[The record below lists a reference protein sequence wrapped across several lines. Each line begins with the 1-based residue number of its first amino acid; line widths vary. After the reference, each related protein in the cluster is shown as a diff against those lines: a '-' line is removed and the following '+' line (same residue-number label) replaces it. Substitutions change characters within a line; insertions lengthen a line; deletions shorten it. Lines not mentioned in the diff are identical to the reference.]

1 MWFWAVILVLLC
13 DAPLV
18 SMAYGEVIS
27 VTAKKERD
35 REAILKMAGCF
46 AVDFHFEETIVL
58 HPKYQLH
65 PTHDEWSFEAVIIE
79 EDADDVIRLQHVLE
93 TPRGVS

>member
-1 MWFWAVILVLLC
+1 MNVDTGLRWMWFWAVILALLC

-35 REAILKMAGCF
+35 RAAILKMAGCF
-46 AVDFHFEETIVL
+46 AVDFHFEENHRPSSEISTA
-58 HPKYQLH
+58 PY
-65 PTHDEWSFEAVIIE
+65 P
-79 EDADDVIRLQHVLE
+79 
-93 TPRGVS
+93 